1 MIRCPITYE
10 SCENR
15 YSKRGLKFF
24 SPNLKD
30 LRDFPYTP
38 KEQIQMASKFAAKLS
53 IQGIQ
58 PKLSLKLN
66 TGKQVL
72 EIVAKGGK
80 FILKPPHQVY
90 EEVPENEDVTM
101 RLAAAINI
109 EVPFHGMI
117 YNIDGSLSYF
127 IERFDRLPKGQKLG
141 VEDFSQLLG
150 FSRETKYEA
159 SMEKIILVIEKH
171 CTFPALEKIRL
182 FRRVIFNFLIGNED
196 MHLKNYTLIRRDDK
210 VELSPAYDFLN
221 TTILLKAT
229 EEIALPIRGKKNR
242 LTKEDL
248 VNYFGSER
256 LQLSD
261 AVLKKELQA
270 FEAVY
275 ARWIELLDRSFLSPK
290 MRQAY
295 KDLLQERFSRLK

>member
-159 SMEKIILVIEKH
+159 SMEKIIPVIEKH

>member
-248 VNYFGSER
+248 VNYFGSEQ

-295 KDLLQERFSRLK
+295 KDLLQERLSRLK